1 MAHYCLISKCA
12 NLGRNPVFNSNLNSI
27 FCEVIKSADILRDK
41 LKRYKYVPNIDPNY
55 SNTEQDKEYD
65 DSLNLNNGDDICF
78 SYLTEPNLTEG
89 KPCYIDYILQNV
101 TNGDN
106 NNKLYSF
113 TKLSL
118 NYDCCELYLY
128 VTTEKEKIVFDDN
141 YKHEYVLLTD
151 NEKKALWKMC

>member
-1 MAHYCLISKCA
+1 MTHYCLISKCA

-27 FCEVIKSADILRDK
+27 FCEVIKSADILRNE
-41 LKRYKYVPNIDPNY
+41 LNGYKYVPDIDPNY
-55 SNTEQDKEYD
+55 SNMERDKEYD
-65 DSLNLNNGDDICF
+65 DNLNLNLSDEDDICF
-78 SYLTEPNLTEG
+78 SYLTEPSPTEG

-101 TNGDN
+101 TNSNN

-118 NYDCCELYLY
+118 NRDCCELYLY
-128 VTTEKEKIVFDDN
+128 VTTEKEKIVFD
-141 YKHEYVLLTD
+141 KHEYVLLTD